1 MDFTEKELE
10 NYSKPL
16 SDTEKEQC
24 KHAIDMVKDA
34 LISKGYILTKALSTY
49 NDEMSLY
56 YELRDDIY
64 GKLTIILQGSYANNT
79 NIRRVSDV
87 DIAVVYNS
95 SIIPISFE
103 AYKQEIYEALQCK
116 FGKQDVERKN
126 KSIRVEGNTYRKA
139 IDVVPSFPIDKSPES
154 GIYIITDKEKERI
167 NNYPIQHI
175 QNGYEKNKQTDYK
188 YKKYVRIIKYI
199 KFFMEQRGIAS
210 AIKLGSFNVESLLW
224 NIPNEVFKRY
234 NTLGFEVEEII
245 NYLNN
250 NTSSFNSY
258 KEANGIKKLC
268 PTFDDYQKYKN
279 FVVDLKNFFKY
290 NYMG

>member
-34 LISKGYILTKALSTY
+34 LISKGYILTKSLSTY

-56 YELRDDIY
+56 YELRDTLY

-103 AYKQEIYEALQCK
+103 AYKQEIYEALQYK

-126 KSIRVEGNTYRKA
+126 KSIRVNGNT
-139 IDVVPSFPIDKSPES
+139 S
-154 GIYIITDKEKERI
+154 I
-167 NNYPIQHI
+167 N
-175 QNGYEKNKQTDYK
+175 
-188 YKKYVRIIKYI
+188 
-199 KFFMEQRGIAS
+199 S
-210 AIKLGSFNVESLLW
+210 
-224 NIPNEVFKRY
+224 
-234 NTLGFEVEEII
+234 
-245 NYLNN
+245 
-250 NTSSFNSY
+250 
-258 KEANGIKKLC
+258 
-268 PTFDDYQKYKN
+268 
-279 FVVDLKNFFKY
+279 
-290 NYMG
+290 